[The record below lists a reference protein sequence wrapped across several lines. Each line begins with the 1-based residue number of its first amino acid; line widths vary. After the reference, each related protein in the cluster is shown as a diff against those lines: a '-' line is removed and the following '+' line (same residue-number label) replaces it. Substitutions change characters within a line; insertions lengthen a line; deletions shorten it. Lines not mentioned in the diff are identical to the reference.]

1 MVEAAEGIM
10 VLILVVRQL
19 GMELII
25 GSPTTAPSLNDKYGA
40 GASG

>member
-25 GSPTTAPSLNDKYGA
+25 RLLEVQRLLHR
-40 GASG
+40 

>member
-19 GMELII
+19 GMVLII
-25 GSPTTAPSLNDKYGA
+25 RLLEVQRLVHP
-40 GASG
+40 